1 MPGGG
6 THAAGIRLTLIR
18 DDGFIDTVFTD
29 SKGKF
34 DMPMPRSSV
43 TYTVTIQSDEPYD
56 PTTAVFSVQ
65 GNTPAFLTIFLKAFS
80 GKKSLLPEV
89 LDVTNLEGNIPKQ
102 ASVAYKGAMTSV
114 SSGRLES
121 AIGEL
126 QHA

>member
-1 MPGGG
+1 
-6 THAAGIRLTLIR
+6 
-18 DDGFIDTVFTD
+18 
-29 SKGKF
+29 
-34 DMPMPRSSV
+34 MPMPRSSV
-43 TYTVTIQSDEPYD
+43 TYTVTIQSDERTYD
-56 PTTAVFSVQ
+56 TTTAVFSLQ